1 MYQPRCLR
9 ELTKMLT
16 EKDKIEQFKRDL
28 RSYTYHQK
36 KAMEIDEKLEELE
49 VKLLGVSSPSAKE
62 IVLENSGNPYGDNKV
77 QLMMEEEELE
87 KEINHH
93 LNEIIKVDTILSKAK
108 ESDRNML
115 IDVYV
120 KHLRHVN
127 VADKYGYTRIAMYK
141 RIDKILR
148 KLL

>member
-1 MYQPRCLR
+1 M
-9 ELTKMLT
+9 
-16 EKDKIEQFKRDL
+16 
-28 RSYTYHQK
+28 
-36 KAMEIDEKLEELE
+36 
-49 VKLLGVSSPSAKE
+49 KLLGVSSPSAKE